1 MVSVRNTVPSFV
13 LDADVDRYLELAD
26 PPVRVQRRLRE
37 ADRDERVRL
46 MARGWYRNYHGSEN
60 ESKRLFVLLMKEEGI
75 PFNGEDIQAITGRP
89 PVETQT

>member
-1 MVSVRNTVPSFV
+1 MVSVQNTVPSFV

-46 MARGWYRNYHGSEN
+46 MARGWYRHYHGSEN
-60 ESKRLFVLLMKEEGI
+60 EAKRLFVLLMKEEGI

>member
-1 MVSVRNTVPSFV
+1 MVSVQNTVPSFV

-46 MARGWYRNYHGSEN
+46 MARGWYRHYHGSEN
-60 ESKRLFVLLMKEEGI
+60 EAKRLFVLLMKEEGI
-75 PFNGEDIQAITGRP
+75 PFNGEDI
-89 PVETQT
+89 